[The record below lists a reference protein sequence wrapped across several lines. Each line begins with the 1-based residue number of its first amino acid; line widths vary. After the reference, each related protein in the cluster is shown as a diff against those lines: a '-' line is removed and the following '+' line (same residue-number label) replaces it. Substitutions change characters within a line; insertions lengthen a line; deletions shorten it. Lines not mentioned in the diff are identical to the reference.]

1 MKEGMKMDFILYLLA
16 FVIVMIAQTSVT
28 SAYKKY
34 RSVPSE
40 KGIVGAQVARK
51 ILDSKGLYD
60 VGIEQTSGVLGD
72 HYDPRSKVVRLS
84 HDVYYGS
91 SIASVS
97 VAAHEVGHAIQHAE
111 NYGFIA
117 LRNTILPYCS
127 FANNLAWPTLF
138 IGLFFAVEPL
148 LYVGIIMLVAVL
160 IFQVVTLP
168 VEFNASSRAL
178 TLLSSQGVLYEE
190 EKSDAKAMLTAAAMT
205 YVAAVISSALQIL
218 RFLLIANRNRD

>member
-1 MKEGMKMDFILYLLA
+1 MDFILYMLA
-16 FVIVMIAQTSVT
+16 FVVVMVAQASVT

-34 RSVPSE
+34 RNVPCE
-40 KGIVGAQVARK
+40 RGVTGAQVARR

-60 VGIEQTSGVLGD
+60 VGLDITSGVLAD
-72 HYDPRSKVVRLS
+72 HYDPRTKVVRLS
-84 HDVYYGS
+84 HDVYYGH
-91 SIASVS
+91 SIASVA

-111 NYGFIA
+111 NYGFIG

-127 FANNLAWPTLF
+127 IANSLAWPTLF
-138 IGLFFAVEPL
+138 IGLFFSMEPL
-148 LYVGIIMLVAVL
+148 LYVGIIMLIAVL
-160 IFQVVTLP
+160 AFQLVTLP

-178 TLLSSQGVLYEE
+178 TLLTSQGVLYEE
-190 EKSDAKAMLTAAAMT
+190 EKNDAKAMLSAAAMT